1 MFNPKRL
8 VPTILALLLVA
19 AAWWPVSE
27 ASLVEHSEAGLKRA
41 LVTFAV
47 ARGLNAIISVA
58 QGTEVALQP
67 AGLGAVVAIGQI
79 LDPINDLVEQFST
92 LMLFASVA
100 FGLQIFL
107 IKIGAHALVSLLLS
121 AAALGWLA
129 MAWRRGGS
137 PPWLSRLLLVLVIV
151 RFAMPLCTLA
161 SDAVYQAFMAD
172 RYAEAQVGIEQSEK
186 TLRSADSQLR
196 EEPVPTDKPA
206 DGKKSW
212 LDRAYDKL
220 RVPDILMIPDIK
232 QIADDIQRAADRSVN
247 NMIDLIVMFLLQTIV
262 LPLLFLWLLI
272 VACRSIFAPAGP
284 PDARAG
290 STTA

>member
-1 MFNPKRL
+1 MFTIKRL
-8 VPTILALLLVA
+8 VLTIFALLLVA

-27 ASLVEHSEAGLKRA
+27 AELVKHSEAGLKRA

-67 AGLGAVVAIGQI
+67 AGLGAVVAIGQV

-100 FGLQIFL
+100 FGLQILL

-121 AAALGWLA
+121 AAAIAWLA
-129 MAWRRGGS
+129 MTWWRGAS
-137 PPWLSRLLLVLVIV
+137 PQFLSRLLLVLVIL

-172 RYAEAQVGIEQSEK
+172 KYAESQEVIEQSEK
-186 TLRSADSQLR
+186 TLRSADKQLR
-196 EEPVPTDKPA
+196 DEPVPTEKPV
-206 DGKKSW
+206 DSKKGW

-220 RVPDILMIPDIK
+220 KVPDILKIPDIK
-232 QIADDIQRAADRSVN
+232 AIAEDIKRAADRSVET
-247 NMIDLIVMFLLQTIV
+247 MIDLIAMFLLQTIV
-262 LPLLFLWLLI
+262 LPLIFLWLLVVI
-272 VACRSIFAPAGP
+272 CRSIVAPGGQ
-284 PDARAG
+284 PDLRRDN
-290 STTA
+290 